1 MVSHSHHKPEKR
13 KVKKVSSNPRK
24 RQKQERKR
32 LNPLIPCPIARK
44 AWNDRKSVALNFRN
58 IGLVFNLNK
67 IKPNRYK
74 PREESS
80 DTPRRQRP
88 VRNKSKAL
96 LRYEEAI
103 DQANDK
109 GGEDFKIKIS
119 YAEIDFAKAMI
130 AEYGVD
136 YEAMSRD
143 TRNYFQETP
152 NQLQARL
159 KKFYRYKETP
169 QAQKRVRLTGAVPK
183 VHHARNKKK
192 KAEAKHKKMRM
203 KIKRIIRKKK

>member
-1 MVSHSHHKPEKR
+1 MVAHSHHKPEKR

-74 PREESS
+74 PRDESS
-80 DTPRRQRP
+80 DKRKRP

-96 LRYEEAI
+96 QRYEEAI
-103 DQANDK
+103 NQANEK
-109 GGEDFKIKIS
+109 EGEDFKIKIS
-119 YAEIDFAKAMI
+119 RAEIDFSKAMI
-130 AEYGVD
+130 AEYGDD

-152 NQLQARL
+152 NQLQARF
-159 KKFYRYKETP
+159 KKYYRYKDTP

-192 KAEAKHKKMRM
+192 KEEAKHKKMRL
-203 KIKRIIRKKK
+203 KIKRIVRKKK